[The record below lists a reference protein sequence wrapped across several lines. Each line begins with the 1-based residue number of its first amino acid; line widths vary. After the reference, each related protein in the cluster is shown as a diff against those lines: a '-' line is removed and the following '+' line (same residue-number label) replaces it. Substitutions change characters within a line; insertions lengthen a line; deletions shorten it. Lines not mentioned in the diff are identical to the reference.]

1 MTIVRYIKP
10 LAVFFFLLAYA
21 MLGAQGWENTY
32 GGITSDVAND
42 LIQTADNGW
51 LMVGSSSSFG
61 VGDQD
66 VYLVKTDVDGTEQ
79 WHRSFGSANIDNGSA
94 IDLLSD
100 GTILIAG
107 NSESATGSTHGMI
120 WKRNALGDSL
130 WSFKTPQDSTSL
142 IDIAQTPDG
151 NIVAVGSKMINT
163 IESRIFIVKID
174 ENGQLIAEK
183 TLEANDIEKAFEL
196 LVISDT
202 SFLIAGYSHDDPN
215 SGSID
220 AYLAKINSALSVEW
234 EAYYG
239 DSLNEEQALS
249 ITHSLNGGYYLGG
262 FSDDGNIADEA
273 MWLLEV
279 DVNGTY
285 IFDTIIQIE
294 GQERCRAITQL
305 ADSTLLLA
313 GEINGVN
320 DNVNGILVKTSSTGN
335 TFWSKSYGGL
345 NTDVLTSIELFN
357 DNIFLSGTTAS
368 FGAGGFDTWF
378 LRTDLNGNSL
388 THVLNGNIYDD
399 LNFNC
404 LPSTNELGIE
414 DWLVKIVGP
423 KTFYASTDTNGYY
436 EASVEQG
443 DYTVSL
449 ITPNPYWEPCTNDF
463 SISFAVGIDTIQ
475 VDFPVQRISTCP
487 FMTVDISTPFLRR
500 CFQNTYVVKY
510 CNSGTDTATN
520 SVINIELDDFLT
532 IDSSE
537 VTLTSVAGTNQFEFT
552 VGTLAPFECGSFRV
566 YTTVDCNTTVLGQ
579 THCNIA
585 KITPDTFC
593 VAPDPSWDGSS
604 LELNGFCNGD
614 SVFINVTNTGPL
626 AMTDASAFII
636 IEDHLLTRQVP
647 IKLGGNQDTT
657 IVIEAQGQTI
667 RAEVEQSTGHPGN
680 SQPAIAIEGC
690 NGNPFSLGFVTQ
702 YPQDDGDNFVE
713 IDCQENIGA
722 YDPND
727 KRGYPKGYGTEKYIE
742 NDTELEYLIRFQ
754 NTGTDTA
761 FTVVIR
767 DTLRTELNPSTIK
780 PGTSSHPY
788 DFEIYENGVIRFTF
802 DQILLVDS
810 FTNEPGS
817 HGFVKFKITPTPD
830 LNPNTS
836 IHNSADIYFDFNPP
850 VITNQ
855 TTHIVGANFIQI
867 DTTSS
872 IFNPNLPQVAI
883 TIVPN
888 PFSQKTR
895 IELNGSNSINHQIQV
910 FNALGRLVKTEK
922 FIGNKLF
929 FDKEN
934 LPEGV
939 YFFNIKNDQNQLIS
953 TGKMMLQ

>member
-32 GGITSDVAND
+32 GGSTSDVAND
-42 LIQTADNGW
+42 LTQTADNGW

-61 VGDQD
+61 AGDRD

-79 WHRSFGSANIDNGSA
+79 WHRSFGSADEDLGNA
-94 IDLLSD
+94 IELLSD
-100 GTILIAG
+100 GTMLIAG
-107 NSESATGSTHGMI
+107 NTESVTGNTHGMI

-130 WSFKTPQDSTSL
+130 WSFKTPQDSVSF
-142 IDIAQTPDG
+142 IDIGQTADG
-151 NIVAVGSKMINT
+151 NIVAVGSRMINS
-163 IESRIFIVKID
+163 IESRIFILKTD
-174 ENGQLIAEK
+174 ENGQFIEQK
-183 TLEANDIEKAFEL
+183 TLEADDIEKAFEL
-196 LVISDT
+196 LVLPDT
-202 SFLIAGYSHDDPN
+202 SILIAGYSHDD
-215 SGSID
+215 SSSSSLD
-220 AYLAKINSALSVEW
+220 AYLAKINNSLDVDW
-234 EAYYG
+234 ENYYG

-249 ITHSLNGGYYLGG
+249 ITTSLNGGYYLGG
-262 FSDDGNIADEA
+262 FSDDGTVADQT

-279 DVNGTY
+279 DANGNH
-285 IFDTIIQIE
+285 IFDKTIAIE
-294 GQERCRAITQL
+294 GKEICRAITQL
-305 ADSTLLLA
+305 PDSSLLLA
-313 GEINGVN
+313 GEITGLGG
-320 DNVNGILVKTSSTGN
+320 NVNGILIKTDSEGN
-335 TFWSKSYGGL
+335 NTSIDKSYGGIA
-345 NTDVLTSIELFN
+345 TDVLTSVEIFN
-357 DNIFLSGTTAS
+357 NNIFLSGTTAS
-368 FGAGGFDTWF
+368 FGAGGFDAWLIRADST
-378 LRTDLNGNSL
+378 GNSL
-388 THVLNGNIYDD
+388 THVLNGNVYDD

-404 LPSTNELGIE
+404 LLESTESGIE
-414 DWLVKIVGP
+414 DWIIEIVGQ
-423 KTFYASTDTNGYY
+423 KTFYANTDANGYY

-443 DYTVSL
+443 DYTVNL
-449 ITPNPYWEPCTNDF
+449 IVPNPYWEPCTNGLT
-463 SISFAVGIDTIQ
+463 ITFAPGNDTIP
-475 VDFPVQRISTCP
+475 VDFPVQRIASCP

-500 CFQNTYVVKY
+500 CFQNTYVVQY

-537 VTLTSVAGTNQFEFT
+537 VALNMLGNNQFEFT
-552 VGTLAPFECGSFRV
+552 AGTLAPFDCGSFRI
-566 YTTVDCNTTVLGQ
+566 YTTVDCNTTALGQ

-593 VAPDPSWDGSS
+593 IAPDPSWDGSS
-604 LELNGFCNGD
+604 LDLSGFCNGD

-626 AMTDASAFII
+626 AMTDVRSFII
-636 IEDHLLTRQVP
+636 IEDQLLTRQVP
-647 IKLGGNQDTT
+647 IKLDGNQDTT
-657 IVIEAQGQTI
+657 IVIKAQGQTI

-727 KRGYPKGYGTEKYIE
+727 KRGFPKGYGTEKYIE

-767 DTLRTELNPSTIK
+767 DTLRAELNPSTLK

-802 DQILLVDS
+802 DDILLVDS

-817 HGFVKFKITPTPD
+817 HGFVKFKIIPTPG
-830 LNPNTS
+830 LPFNTQ
-836 IHNSADIYFDFNPP
+836 IHNSADIYFDFNAP

-855 TTHIVGANFIQI
+855 TTHTISGNFI
-867 DTTSS
+867 DTLSS

-883 TIVPN
+883 TIAPN
-888 PFSQKTR
+888 PFSQKTQ
-895 IELNGSNSINHQIQV
+895 IELKGSNSINHQFQV
-910 FNALGRLVKTEK
+910 FNALGKLVKTQS
-922 FIGNKLF
+922 FIGSKFF

-934 LPEGV
+934 LPKGI
-939 YFFNIKNDQNQLIS
+939 YFFNIKNNQNQLIS
-953 TGKMMLQ
+953 TGKMVLQ